1 MDKSQILG
9 SALFLFLVGQ
19 GCYFLLGKILF
30 LIEKAT
36 YFWFFSIISKNKQLN
51 AKSYFAFSKK
61 PKNKL
66 EFRNLLLKGS
76 FSGITL
82 STTSTRLIA
91 SKKQT
96 PIILT
101 KFNKFQLNFIKVP

>member
-36 YFWFFSIISKNKQLN
+36 YFWFFFYLEVFFKKIS
-51 AKSYFAFSKK
+51 
-61 PKNKL
+61 NKL
-66 EFRNLLLKGS
+66 R
-76 FSGITL
+76 
-82 STTSTRLIA
+82 
-91 SKKQT
+91 
-96 PIILT
+96 
-101 KFNKFQLNFIKVP
+101 